1 MSDIEIKAIEKH
13 NVMLKEH
20 LQDQQNTIDR
30 LQTMNKSH
38 KTINGQLRVTNTR
51 LRDEN
56 NRLRNEIKSLRQR
69 IEDDQDLI
77 KDLYEYP

>member
-1 MSDIEIKAIEKH
+1 MSDIEIKALEKN

-51 LRDEN
+51 LREEN
-56 NRLRNEIKSLRQR
+56 NKLRNEIQSLRQK